1 MKHLAHDELLMGM
14 ARLMEKENELEK
26 VEWVMEMEFVP
37 KETMEYDQL
46 IFYGLGNAVSSF

>member
-1 MKHLAHDELLMGM
+1 MGM

-46 IFYGLGNAVSSF
+46 IFYGLENAASSFLRVICT

>member
-1 MKHLAHDELLMGM
+1 MGM
-14 ARLMEKENELEK
+14 AGLMEKENELEK

-46 IFYGLGNAVSSF
+46 IFYGLGNAVSSFLRVICT